1 MITEKDILTV
11 INQLLVEKYPQVAV
25 YVSRCPINF
34 IRPSFFIEHVST
46 NSKDNNCKTVV
57 QTVYFTI
64 TCFMET
70 DSHYNVDAESLME
83 RQTEV
88 LSIFRNGYITIVDRA
103 VKVQASSSGFADG
116 EAYVELQFEYCD
128 DRSDE
133 TEDTTLIN
141 TVTTKVNLKEDESWD
156 FQI

>member
-1 MITEKDILTV
+1 MITEKDILTA
-11 INQLLVEKYPQVAV
+11 INQLLVTKYPQIAV
-25 YVSRCPINF
+25 YINRCPENF
-34 IRPSFFIEHVST
+34 IRPSSFIEHIAT
-46 NSKDNNCKTVV
+46 DSKDKNCKTVE

-64 TCFMET
+64 TCFIET

-88 LSIFRNGYITIVDRA
+88 LGIFRKGYMMVQDRA
-103 VKVQASSSGFADG
+103 LKVKADKSGFNNG

-133 TEDTTLIN
+133 TVDEILIN
-141 TVTTKVNLKEDESWD
+141 ILKTKVKLKED
-156 FQI
+156 